1 MASVFFRLLKE
12 DDKGAALRALKK
24 QEPKELILAIPVR
37 LPDIVKQLG
46 KGRPGGLPE
55 HPAPLLGRRRFL
67 CRL

>member
-12 DDKGAALRALKK
+12 DDK
-24 QEPKELILAIPVR
+24 LILAIPVR